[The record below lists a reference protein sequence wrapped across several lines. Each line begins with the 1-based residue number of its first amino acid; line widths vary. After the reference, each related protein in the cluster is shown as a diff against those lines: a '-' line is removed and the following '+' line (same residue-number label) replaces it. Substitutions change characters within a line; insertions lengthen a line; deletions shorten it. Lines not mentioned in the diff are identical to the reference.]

1 MTKFRCGFCLQ
12 EKEEKKTRRF
22 GFMAWTPS
30 HMECQRREGKAGFFI
45 CIGCMKKHKIREVK
59 PRLISNELVSIQPMK
74 EPASLIFYRKIRR
87 KPRAPL
93 FPGALQPHRVA
104 KHRSIKWKEDQ
115 R

>member
-12 EKEEKKTRRF
+12 EKEEKKPRRF

-59 PRLISNELVSIQPMK
+59 PS
-74 EPASLIFYRKIRR
+74 
-87 KPRAPL
+87 
-93 FPGALQPHRVA
+93 
-104 KHRSIKWKEDQ
+104 
-115 R
+115 